1 MRLLVVA
8 AAAGTRRMLQKLA
21 ADGTVEID
29 WCDADDDLV
38 RPASLCEAVL
48 IDGSAARLDAP
59 GPLLESVAH
68 LRRRMPKLPVLVLS
82 RFGAARS
89 GAGCGVTRRD
99 GMLHAHCR
107 LRSLAWQEAEA
118 LLADA
123 LQRESMEPVTFEY
136 QG

>member
-1 MRLLVVA
+1 MA
-8 AAAGTRRMLQKLA
+8 AAAGTKRMLQKLA
-21 ADGTVEID
+21 ADGAVEIEWRD
-29 WCDADDDLV
+29 PDDELV
-38 RPASLCEAVL
+38 RPAARCEAVL
-48 IDGSAARLDAP
+48 IDGSAARLEHAAS
-59 GPLLESVAH
+59 LLESVAH

-82 RFGAARS
+82 KFGAARS
-89 GAGCGVTRRD
+89 GSGCGVTRRD
-99 GMLHAHCR
+99 GLLHAHCR